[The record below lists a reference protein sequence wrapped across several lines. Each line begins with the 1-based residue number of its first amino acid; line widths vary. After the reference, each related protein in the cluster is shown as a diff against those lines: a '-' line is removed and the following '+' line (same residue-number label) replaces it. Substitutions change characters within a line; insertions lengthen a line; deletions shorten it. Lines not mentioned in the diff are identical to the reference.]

1 MVVQGCY
8 RLILYTPNQDEK
20 RIPIKGGSKCF
31 VPRGTLHGGEVGAG
45 TSTIKDPW
53 RLSREPGQAEFE
65 RIKVRTGRFELI
77 MLKIDSARPHKFRP
91 SRMDGGA
98 YGSGTFTPVTTL
110 VWHRAARL
118 CGDVYWDTALL
129 RGQPATRNF
138 GDGDYFRVA
147 RGASGHADCLPGD
160 CAANGARGGR
170 NYLCARAGDG
180 NPALPSDKNSFG
192 D

>member
-1 MVVQGCY
+1 MAGKLWLQPAPLKPLAGIA
-8 RLILYTPNQDEK
+8 RT
-20 RIPIKGGSKCF
+20 GS
-31 VPRGTLHGGEVGAG
+31 
-45 TSTIKDPW
+45 
-53 RLSREPGQAEFE
+53 SRV
-65 RIKVRTGRFELI
+65 RTDKVRPAGSNGCVRTHSAQT
-77 MLKIDSARPHKFRP
+77 DSARPHKFRP

-98 YGSGTFTPVTTL
+98 YGSGTFTPVTAL
-110 VWHRAARL
+110 VWHRTARL
-118 CGDVYWDTALL
+118 CGDVCWDTALL

-138 GDGDYFRVA
+138 GDRDYLRVA